1 MRAQGVDAHGAN
13 KPIEYFMEA
22 VKALGEPAV
31 LIQHPEEL
39 VGVAIED
46 VAQVRSLFHCCV
58 GFACYHTLCSV
69 LAVCRASWTACKS
82 HRPRQAV
89 GATRIQP
96 HNADSS
102 EDDEDVCEEAFDED
116 LDEI

>member
-13 KPIEYFMEA
+13 KPIEHFMEA

-46 VAQVRSLFHCCV
+46 VAQVRSLFHCCE
-58 GFACYHTLCSV
+58 GFARHHTLCSV
-69 LAVCRASWTACKS
+69 LAVSRASWTDRKG
-82 HRPRQAV
+82 HQPRHQTV
-89 GATRIQP
+89 HKLHG
-96 HNADSS
+96 
-102 EDDEDVCEEAFDED
+102 
-116 LDEI
+116 